1 MSITGPGSITA
12 ANLTAQT
19 NMFKQLNTLSQEL
32 GTGDASQTYSGL
44 GSQAGVALSLESQ
57 IAAFNAYSTTA
68 STVGTT
74 LTLAQSVLTQLDSA
88 RTSVKQALNQQNAFS
103 LNGNGQT
110 ATQQQAAGYL
120 DQILSLLNTQ
130 AGDNYMFSGSAVN
143 QPSVASASTILNGN
157 GAQAGLTQVISERL
171 QADEGVGN
179 QGRLTIG
186 GTAPAVTLTADTSPF
201 GFKLASVSSS
211 LTGATA
217 TGPSGSPPQISVNLG
232 SNPNAGDSISFG
244 LTLPD
249 GSSQT
254 ITLQA
259 TTASPPGANQFTI
272 GATATATATNLQ
284 SALSTAVS
292 NLAQDRAARGVGAR
306 RQQQLLQFR
315 SAAAGRSRLA
325 PGLCHGDVVAERHH
339 RGHGVLVHR
348 RKRRDTCPADCD
360 RPGLADYEHRL
371 RHARQ

>member
-19 NMFKQLNTLSQEL
+19 NMFKQLNALSQEL

-88 RTSVKQALNQQNAFS
+88 RTSVQQALNQQNAFS

-186 GTAPAVTLTADTSPF
+186 RNSPRRHANRRHVAVWFQAGERQLESHRRDGYRAVGLPAAD
-201 GFKLASVSSS
+201 
-211 LTGATA
+211 
-217 TGPSGSPPQISVNLG
+217 
-232 SNPNAGDSISFG
+232 
-244 LTLPD
+244 
-249 GSSQT
+249 
-254 ITLQA
+254 
-259 TTASPPGANQFTI
+259 I
-272 GATATATATNLQ
+272 GQPWLQ
-284 SALSTAVS
+284 S
-292 NLAQDRAARGVGAR
+292 QRG
-306 RQQQLLQFR
+306 
-315 SAAAGRSRLA
+315 
-325 PGLCHGDVVAERHH
+325 
-339 RGHGVLVHR
+339 
-348 RKRRDTCPADCD
+348 
-360 RPGLADYEHRL
+360 
-371 RHARQ
+371 